1 MRLRSTKA
9 VHCVSAVLTGV
20 TLMGAVGCTTPVAD
34 EATIAK
40 MQASEEATIRQLD
53 ADWGKTG
60 AAKNIDGWVAYYA
73 DGAAVLPPNEPISTD
88 KAAIRRS
95 VAGLLTLP
103 GLSLAW
109 HPTKVEV
116 AKSGDLAYLYGVYS
130 MTMNDA
136 AGKPLNDNGKIVE
149 IWKKQA
155 DGKWKCAVDMWNS
168 DLPVPTA
175 SPASK

>member
-1 MRLRSTKA
+1 MRLRSTTA
-9 VHCVSAVLTGV
+9 VHCVSAVLAGV
-20 TLMGAVGCTTPVAD
+20 TLLCVVGCTPPVAD

-60 AAKNIDGWVAYYA
+60 AAKNIDGWVSFYA

-103 GLSLAW
+103 GISLTWQA
-109 HPTKVEV
+109 TKVEV
-116 AKSGDLAYLYGVYS
+116 AKSGELAYLYGTYA
-130 MTMNDA
+130 MTMSDDKGQPVND
-136 AGKPLNDNGKIVE
+136 KGKILE
-149 IWKKQA
+149 IWKKQS
-155 DGKWKCAVDMWNS
+155 DGKWKCVVDMWNS
-168 DLPVPTA
+168 DLPVPA
-175 SPASK
+175 PPAK